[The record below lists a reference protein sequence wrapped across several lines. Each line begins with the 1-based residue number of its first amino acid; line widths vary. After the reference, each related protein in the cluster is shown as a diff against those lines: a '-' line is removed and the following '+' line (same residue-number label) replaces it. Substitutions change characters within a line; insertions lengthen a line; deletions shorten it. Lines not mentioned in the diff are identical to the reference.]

1 MGKHVRLAEAYKDR
15 LYRARSEDGKVLAT
29 IVGTTPVYLEDP
41 VPTEVLKRLT
51 TGFLVEVSEADYKQA
66 VEAEQKKQAE
76 SQAAVTAA
84 TAVAAP
90 AVAAPA
96 AGPDV
101 AALEARVA
109 ELEAKLEAMSA
120 QSEEPEG
127 EGGDAKADA
136 GAGGKS
142 KSKSSANSN
151 SDPK

>member
-76 SQAAVTAA
+76 SQAAVTASTAA
-84 TAVAAP
+84 T